1 VSPVTLRR
9 TLAIGTVALAATTAL
24 TACGFNYPTDRIN
37 NITSSANYRDGTVN
51 VLNAVVVSKQDN
63 AGTFIATFVNND
75 QSKPVS
81 LAGMTG
87 DGTAVTQVN
96 VQPFPVPSHGL
107 VSLAAQGGIPVTG
120 TFHAGGYVTLTLSF
134 DDGESA
140 VMAVPVVSDHGQ
152 WAGLDLTK
160 PSPSSTPDASSV
172 SSSPSTS
179 PSS

>member
-1 VSPVTLRR
+1 VSPVKLRR
-9 TLAIGTVALAATTAL
+9 TLAIGTVSLAATAAL

-75 QSKPVS
+75 QTSPVS
-81 LAGMTG
+81 FESMKGT
-87 DGTAVTQVN
+87 GTAVAPVNTQS
-96 VQPFPVPSHGL
+96 FPIAPNGL
-107 VSLAAQGGIPVTG
+107 VSLAAEGGIPITG
-120 TFHAGGYVTLTLSF
+120 TFQAGGYVTLTLTF

-140 VMAVPVVSDHGQ
+140 AIDVPVVADSGQ
-152 WAGLDLTK
+152 WAGLDLSK
-160 PSPSSTPDASSV
+160 PVASSTPDASST
-172 SSSPSTS
+172 SAS

>member
-1 VSPVTLRR
+1 VSL
-9 TLAIGTVALAATTAL
+9 VATAAL

-63 AGTFIATFVNND
+63 SGTFIATLVNND
-75 QSKPVS
+75 QTNVVN
-81 LAGMTG
+81 LVGMKG
-87 DGTAVTQVN
+87 DGTAVGQVD
-96 VQPFPVPSHGL
+96 VQPIQVAANGM

-120 TFHAGGYVTLTLSF
+120 AFRAGGYVTLTLSF

-140 VMAVPVVSDHGQ
+140 LIDVPVVADDGQ
-152 WAGLDLTK
+152 WAGLDHTK
-160 PSPSSTPDASSV
+160 PSPSSTPLAV
-172 SSSPSTS
+172 PSAS